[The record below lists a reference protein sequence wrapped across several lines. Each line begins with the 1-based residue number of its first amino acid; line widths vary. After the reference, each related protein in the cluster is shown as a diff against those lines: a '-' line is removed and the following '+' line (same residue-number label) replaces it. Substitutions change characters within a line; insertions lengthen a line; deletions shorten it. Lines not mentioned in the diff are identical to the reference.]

1 MSLLVSVFV
10 LCGCAGKSLNP
21 PSGRIGEFP
30 ASQSKIVLREQQL
43 VRMRGNIDYVYPA
56 GDYRV
61 AYEDAV
67 GVYYEAP
74 SKVMMKENFLGIH
87 LPGHPF
93 DGGIYLERV
102 NPHIAKVYIVTP
114 QNEGGEIQRMIRGGR
129 PQEPRVPLVRVQFEL
144 KKS

>member
-1 MSLLVSVFV
+1 M
-10 LCGCAGKSLNP
+10 
-21 PSGRIGEFP
+21 
-30 ASQSKIVLREQQL
+30 
-43 VRMRGNIDYVYPA
+43 
-56 GDYRV
+56 